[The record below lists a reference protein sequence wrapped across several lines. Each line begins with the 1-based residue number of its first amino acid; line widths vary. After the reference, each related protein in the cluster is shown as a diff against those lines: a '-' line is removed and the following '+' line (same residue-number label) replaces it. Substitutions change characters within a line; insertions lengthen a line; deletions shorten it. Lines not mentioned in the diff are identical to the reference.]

1 MNYTNK
7 VYGDHHIPR
16 PICLSPKFWRQ
27 EGGKIMSRPS
37 HIFLMDQN
45 HRKQVSDCVKINEEY
60 LSNLTK
66 LNGRIVTV
74 KPQTKYQRSCPACK
88 T

>member
-7 VYGDHHIPR
+7 VYGDHIPR
-16 PICLSPKFWRQ
+16 PICLSPKFWKQ

-45 HRKQVSDCVKINEEY
+45 HRNWFNYYV
-60 LSNLTK
+60 
-66 LNGRIVTV
+66 
-74 KPQTKYQRSCPACK
+74 
-88 T
+88 

>member
-7 VYGDHHIPR
+7 VYGDHIPR
-16 PICLSPKFWRQ
+16 PICLSPKFWKQ

-37 HIFLMDQN
+37 HIFLMNQN
-45 HRKQVSDCVKINEEY
+45 HRNWVRDCFQINEEY
-60 LSNLTK
+60 LSNLK
-66 LNGRIVTV
+66 KINGMIVTV
-74 KPQTKYQRSCPACK
+74 KQQTKYQLACPVCQ

>member
-7 VYGDHHIPR
+7 VYGDHIPR
-16 PICLSPKFWRQ
+16 PICLSPKFWKQ

-45 HRKQVSDCVKINEEY
+45 HRNWIIDCFQINEEY
-60 LSNLTK
+60 LSNLK
-66 LNGRIVTV
+66 KEMG
-74 KPQTKYQRSCPACK
+74 
-88 T
+88 

>member
-7 VYGDHHIPR
+7 VYGDHIPR
-16 PICLSPKFWRQ
+16 PICLSPKFWKQ

-45 HRKQVSDCVKINEEY
+45 HRKQVSDCVQINEEY
-60 LSNLTK
+60 LSNLKK

>member
-7 VYGDHHIPR
+7 AYGDHIPR
-16 PICLSPKFWRQ
+16 PICLSPKFWKQ

-37 HIFLMDQN
+37 HIFLMEQN
-45 HRKQVSDCVKINEEY
+45 HRNGVSDCVQIDKEY
-60 LSNLTK
+60 LSNLK
-66 LNGRIVTV
+66 RKKKMILSD
-74 KPQTKYQRSCPACK
+74 KQQTKYQIACPACE